1 MNIILTLTIVFA
13 AVMMIGAVMNLRKCR
28 QLISELDASKNKL
41 NDAKME
47 MDFLK
52 EQVSILT
59 QRRGISERTVLALA
73 GDMTRIDNNLYH
85 MEEVPGRKQVCK
97 ALERM
102 KVALQAE
109 GYVIVPLLGVP
120 YREGMQISAVFVQD
134 ENLPMGSSVIT
145 SVQKPQ
151 VNYGGK
157 MIQAASV
164 TVGQNG

>member
-1 MNIILTLTIVFA
+1 MNIILTFTIVFA
-13 AVMMIGAVMNLRKCR
+13 AIMMIVAVLNHYKCR
-28 QLISELDASKNKL
+28 QLFSELDESKSKL
-41 NDAKME
+41 NDAEVKM
-47 MDFLK
+47 DILK
-52 EQVSILT
+52 EQVSILA
-59 QRRGISERTVLALA
+59 QRGGISEGTVLALA

-85 MEEVPGRKQVCK
+85 MEDVPGRKQMSK

-120 YREGMQISAVFVQD
+120 YREGMQVKAVFVPD

-151 VNYGGK
+151 VNHGGK

-164 TVGQNG
+164 TVGQN